1 MLRLIVETVIDLAL
15 LYWISQSI
23 PGGLTLQS
31 AIPVI
36 VFGLVQFT
44 EGAMRF
50 AKK

>member
-1 MLRLIVETVIDLAL
+1 MLRLIVETVIDLGL

-36 VFGLVQFT
+36 VFGLVQYT
-44 EGAMRF
+44 EA
-50 AKK
+50 ALKYSKK